1 MVEGSTG
8 SAGVLTRSDFPPS
21 IATRELRRCS
31 HLQLKSSGRVVE
43 LGERLPGCRC
53 CSRRR
58 SISHMFAQA
67 KTPEI
72 GRASCRERV
81 CQYVSIQVVAGS
93 LKKHK
98 DIRI

>member
-1 MVEGSTG
+1 LVEGSTG

-43 LGERLPGCRC
+43 LGERLTGCRC

-58 SISHMFAQA
+58 SISHMFAKE
-67 KTPEI
+67 KTPRSEEHTTELKSI
-72 GRASCRERV
+72 MRISYDA
-81 CQYVSIQVVAGS
+81 VSVKTNITTI
-93 LKKHK
+93 H
-98 DIRI
+98 